1 MATRKELDTI
11 GEDELPELRGR
22 IAELES
28 ENARLR
34 ELLGLDQPERALP
47 IAAWSPRL
55 IELAPGSAKSRP
67 SSVDHASPPSDKVA
81 LFRALFSGRDDV
93 YAMRWEN
100 ARTGKSGWSPAV
112 RGGPQ
117 NVRKPDRELLPLTDD
132 VVTTHLAGEIELGM
146 YPLLWDDRCSF
157 LVCDFDGASWIL
169 DALALQDAARAA
181 GIPAAL
187 ERSRS
192 GEGAHVWIF
201 FAEPVLAAEA
211 RRIGFHLLREAM
223 TARAELDLASYDRFF
238 PAQDLLP
245 KGTFGNLIA
254 LPLQGRRRRSG
265 MTVFLD
271 PTTLE
276 PYPDQWAFL
285 SSLESVSADAIASLA
300 SNLEEVGAGPS
311 AAVYLRP
318 RIPAQTD
325 PKPPDRVVARAGAML
340 AVDRIGLP
348 PALIASLKHLASL
361 HNPKFYENE
370 RLRFSNHDTPRFIR
384 CYRESL
390 GELLLPR
397 GLEEQAGAIFRAA
410 GSRLEVGTE
419 ERDLPHQGLQLKAVL
434 SPEQQ
439 RAFEALAGD
448 DLGVFVAPPGAG
460 KTVLACALIARHDVP
475 TLVVVD
481 RKPLVDQWR
490 DRLSEHLGLP
500 AEQVGQLG
508 GGRDRQLGVV
518 DVAMVQSLA
527 RRDDLEQLTAQY
539 GFVVVDECHHVPA
552 VTFERC
558 VRQIPARRWL
568 GLTATP
574 YRRDGLQGLIAMYC
588 GPTRYDATKE
598 DARGSELRLEL
609 AVHQTTHP
617 HNDYDLDLGIQEV
630 FRQIVKDDDRTEQIC
645 HDAAEAHA
653 RGRNCLV
660 LTQWTEHL
668 ERIVSG
674 LERRDIQCLVLQG
687 GMGKKAR
694 AAVTDRLVDAGPGSG
709 FVLVATGSYLGE
721 GFDCPP
727 LDTLFLAFPL
737 AYKGRLVQ
745 YVGRV
750 MRIIDGKSSVEV
762 HDYVDVA
769 EPVLLR
775 MHAKR
780 LSVLTGLGFRSRS

>member
-1 MATRKELDTI
+1 MAARKELGTT
-11 GEDELPELRGR
+11 GRDELPGLRQR
-22 IAELES
+22 IEELES

-34 ELLGLDQPERALP
+34 ELLGLDRPERAVP
-47 IAAWSPRL
+47 ITAWSPHL
-55 IELAPGSAKSRP
+55 IDLTPDLVKPRP
-67 SSVDHASPPSDKVA
+67 SSVDHASAPSDKVA
-81 LFRALFSGRDDV
+81 LFRALFRGRDDV
-93 YAMRWEN
+93 YALRWEN
-100 ARTGKSGWSPAV
+100 SRTGKSGWSPAV
-112 RGGPQ
+112 RGGSQ
-117 NVRKPDRELLPLTDD
+117 NLRKPDRELLSLTDD

-146 YPLLWDDRCSF
+146 YPLSWDDHCCF
-157 LVCDFDGASWIL
+157 LACDFDGASWVL
-169 DALALQDAARAA
+169 DALALHDVARTA
-181 GIPAAL
+181 GIPVAL

-192 GEGAHVWIF
+192 GDGAHVWMF
-201 FAEPVLAAEA
+201 FAEPVLASEA

-254 LPLQGRRRRSG
+254 LPLQGKRRRTGTS
-265 MTVFLD
+265 VFLD

-285 SSLESVSADAIASLA
+285 SSLESMSADAVASLA

-318 RIPAQTD
+318 RVSAQAD

-397 GLEEQAGAIFRAA
+397 GLEEQAGAIFLAA
-410 GSRLEVGTE
+410 GSRLEVRKE
-419 ERDLPHQGLQLKAVL
+419 NREPQHQGLRLQAVL
-434 SPEQQ
+434 SPDQE
-439 RAFEALAGD
+439 RAFEALVGD

-460 KTVLACALIARHDVP
+460 KTVLACALIAHRDVP
-475 TLVVVD
+475 TLVIVD

-490 DRLSEHLGLP
+490 DRLSEHLGLL
-500 AEQVGQLG
+500 AERVGQLG

-527 RRDDLEQLTAQY
+527 RRDDLEQLTAEY

-598 DARGSELRLEL
+598 DTRGSALRLEL
-609 AVHQTTHP
+609 VVHQTAHP
-617 HNDYDLDLGIQEV
+617 HDDVLDLGIQEV
-630 FRQIVKDDDRTEQIC
+630 FRQIVEDDVRTEQIC
-645 HDAAEAHA
+645 HDVAEAHA
-653 RGRNCLV
+653 RGRNCLI

-674 LERRDIQCLVLQG
+674 LERRGIQCLVLRG

-694 AAVTDRLVDAGPGSG
+694 AAVTDRLADAGPGSG
-709 FVLVATGSYLGE
+709 VVLIATGGYLGE

-727 LDTLFLAFPL
+727 LDTLFLTFPL
-737 AYKGRLVQ
+737 AYKGRIVQ
-745 YVGRV
+745 YIGRV

-762 HDYVDVA
+762 HDYVDVM

-780 LSVLTGLGFRSRS
+780 LPVLTGLGFRSGP

>member
-1 MATRKELDTI
+1 MAGRKEPGTT
-11 GEDELPELRGR
+11 GRDELPGLRQR
-22 IAELES
+22 IEELES

-34 ELLGLDQPERALP
+34 ELLGLDRPERAVS

-55 IELAPGSAKSRP
+55 IDLTPGLAKLRP
-67 SSVDHASPPSDKVA
+67 SAVDHASSPSDKVA
-81 LFRALFSGRDDV
+81 LFRALFRGRDDV
-93 YAMRWEN
+93 YALRWEN
-100 ARTGKSGWSPAV
+100 SRTGKSGWSPAV
-112 RGGPQ
+112 RGGSQ
-117 NVRKPDRELLPLTDD
+117 NLRKPDRELLPLTDD

-146 YPLLWDDRCSF
+146 YPLSWDDHCSF
-157 LVCDFDGASWIL
+157 LACDFDGATWVL
-169 DALALQDAARAA
+169 DALALHDVARTA
-181 GIPAAL
+181 GIPVAL

-192 GEGAHVWIF
+192 GNGAHVWMF
-201 FAEPVLAAEA
+201 FAEPVLASEA

-254 LPLQGRRRRSG
+254 LPLQGKRRRTGTS
-265 MTVFLD
+265 VFLD

-285 SSLESVSADAIASLA
+285 SSLESMSADAVASLA

-311 AAVYLRP
+311 AAVYVRP
-318 RIPAQTD
+318 RIPAQAD

-340 AVDRIGLP
+340 AVDRIGLA

-384 CYRESL
+384 CYKESL

-397 GLEEQAGAIFRAA
+397 GLEEQASAIFLAT
-410 GSRLEVGTE
+410 GSRLEVRKE
-419 ERDLPHQGLQLKAVL
+419 NREPQHQGLRLQAVL
-434 SPEQQ
+434 SSEQQ
-439 RAFEALAGD
+439 RAFEALADD

-460 KTVLACALIARHDVP
+460 KTVLACALIAHRDVP

-490 DRLSEHLGLP
+490 DRLSEHLGLS
-500 AEQVGQLG
+500 AERVGQLG
-508 GGRDRQLGVV
+508 DGRDRQFGVV

-527 RRDDLEQLTAQY
+527 RRDNLEQLTAEY

-558 VRQIPARRWL
+558 VRQIPARCWL

-588 GPTRYDATKE
+588 GPTRYNAISE
-598 DARGSELRLEL
+598 DTRGSALRLEL
-609 AVHQTTHP
+609 VVHQTAHP
-617 HNDYDLDLGIQEV
+617 HDDVLDLGIQEV
-630 FRQIVKDDDRTEQIC
+630 FRQIVEDDDRTEQIC

-674 LERRDIQCLVLQG
+674 VERRGIQCLVLRG

-694 AAVTDRLVDAGPGSG
+694 TAVTDRLADAGPGSG
-709 FVLVATGSYLGE
+709 VVLVATGGYLGE

-727 LDTLFLAFPL
+727 LDTIFLTFPL
-737 AYKGRLVQ
+737 AYKGRIVQ

-762 HDYVDVA
+762 HDYVDVM

-775 MHAKR
+775 MHSKR
-780 LSVLTGLGFRSRS
+780 LPVLTGLGFR